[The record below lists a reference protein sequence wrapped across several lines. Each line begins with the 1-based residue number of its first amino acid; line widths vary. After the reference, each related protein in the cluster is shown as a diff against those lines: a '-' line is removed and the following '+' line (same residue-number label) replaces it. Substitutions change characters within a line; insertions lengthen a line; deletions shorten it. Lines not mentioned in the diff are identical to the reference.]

1 MGLLLFFLRKEKNKM
16 KLNFA
21 KAAKDAQRLLA
32 KHSPEILTGIGIA
45 GMVTSTVLAVKA
57 TPKAVRLM
65 EQAREEQEV
74 ERLTPIDTVKAT
86 WKCYIPA
93 VVSGV
98 GGAACII
105 GAQTLNM
112 KRGAALAAA
121 YKLSETALT
130 EYREQV
136 VETLGEAK
144 EKIIQEKVAE
154 KKVEA
159 APVTEREIIRT
170 KRGNTRC
177 YDPLSDRYFYSDL
190 EIIRRAENTINEH
203 LLHSICGDATVN
215 DFYDEIDLP
224 HTDLGDNMGWN
235 TDRLVKL
242 HIGSMVASDGEP
254 VIVVGHEHPPRYLG
268 Y

>member
-1 MGLLLFFLRKEKNKM
+1 M

-21 KAAKDAQRLLA
+21 KAINDAKRLVV
-32 KHSPEILTGIGIA
+32 KHSPEILTGIGLA

-65 EQAREEQEV
+65 EEAKHEQEV
-74 ERLTPIDTVKAT
+74 EKLSLIETVKAT

-93 VVSGV
+93 AVSGI

-105 GAQTLNM
+105 GAQTVNM
-112 KRGAALAAA
+112 KRSAALLAA
-121 YKLSETALT
+121 YKLSETALV
-130 EYREQV
+130 EYKDQV
-136 VETLGEAK
+136 IETLGEAK
-144 EKIIQEKVAE
+144 EKVIQEKVAE
-154 KKVEA
+154 KQVEKS
-159 APVTEREIIRT
+159 PVTEREIIRT

-190 EIIRRAENTINEH
+190 ELIRRAENTMNER

-215 DFYDEIDLP
+215 DFYDELDMP
-224 HTDLGDNMGWN
+224 HTDLGDSMGWN

-242 HIGSMVASDGEP
+242 HIGSMIADDGEP
-254 VIVVGHEHPPRYLG
+254 VIVVGHENPPRYLE

>member
-1 MGLLLFFLRKEKNKM
+1 M

-21 KAAKDAQRLLA
+21 KAINDAKRLVV

-65 EQAREEQEV
+65 EEARHEQEV
-74 ERLTPIDTVKAT
+74 EKLSPVETVKAT

-93 VVSGV
+93 AVSGI

-105 GAQTLNM
+105 GAQAVNM
-112 KRGAALAAA
+112 KRSAALLAA
-121 YKLSETALT
+121 YKLSETALV
-130 EYREQV
+130 EYKDQV
-136 VETLGEAK
+136 IETLGEAK
-144 EKIIQEKVAE
+144 EKVIQEKVDE

-159 APVTEREIIRT
+159 ARIEEREIIRT

-177 YDPLSDRYFYSDL
+177 YDPLSDRFFYSDL
-190 EIIRRAENTINEH
+190 EIIRRAENTINER
-203 LLHSICGDATVN
+203 LLHSICGEATVN
-215 DFYDEIDLP
+215 DFYDELDLP
-224 HTDLGDNMGWN
+224 HTDLGDEMGWN
-235 TDRLVKL
+235 TDRLAKL
-242 HIGSMVASDGEP
+242 HIGSMVADDGNP
-254 VIVVGHEHPPRYLG
+254 VIVVGHERPPRYLG